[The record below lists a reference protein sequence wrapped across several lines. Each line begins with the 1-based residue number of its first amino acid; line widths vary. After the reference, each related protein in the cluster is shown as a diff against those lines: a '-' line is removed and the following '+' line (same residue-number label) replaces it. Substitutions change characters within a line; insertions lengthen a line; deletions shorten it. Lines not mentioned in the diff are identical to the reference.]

1 MPPFRVIAVVLA
13 VLAAAAALLL
23 PVKFLT
29 WAETRA
35 ANAVAPSVGDP
46 GGSTLPQ
53 LRVALMVH
61 PTIFY
66 TDPNGEFAGLEY
78 DLISA
83 FAKTQNAKLDIK
95 TFVSPD
101 AARLALFRGEVDV
114 VAMGNTADGLS
125 ATELSTK
132 ARYQESA

>member
-1 MPPFRVIAVVLA
+1 MPPFRAIAVVLA

-35 ANAVAPSVGDP
+35 VNSTAPAMSDVNGIQMP
-46 GGSTLPQ
+46 L
-53 LRVALMVH
+53 LRVAMMVH

-66 TDPNGEFAGLEY
+66 TAPNGESTGLEY

-83 FAKTQNAKLDIK
+83 FAQTQHAKLD
-95 TFVSPD
+95 VNLCNP
-101 AARLALFRGEVDV
+101 
-114 VAMGNTADGLS
+114 
-125 ATELSTK
+125 
-132 ARYQESA
+132 